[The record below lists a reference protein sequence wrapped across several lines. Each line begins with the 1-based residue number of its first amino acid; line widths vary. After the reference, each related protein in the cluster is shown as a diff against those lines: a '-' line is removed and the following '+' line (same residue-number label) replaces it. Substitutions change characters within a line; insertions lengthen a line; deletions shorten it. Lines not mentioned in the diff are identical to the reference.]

1 VLIYVKFT
9 TQNDCRQDEDGNLG
23 DLKKIYGLAKIC
35 LRIRNPEQARNNF
48 RFLGQ
53 S

>member
-9 TQNDCRQDEDGNLG
+9 TQNDCRQDEGGNLG

-35 LRIRNPEQARNNF
+35 LRIRTQELARNNF